1 MNKMSDKEAL
11 RRQRFFI
18 KSLIGLKQS
27 RINNIQQEIE
37 YLETK
42 MESEDICE
50 DLKDAISQTEKIFKL
65 IP

>member
-1 MNKMSDKEAL
+1 MSDKEAL

-50 DLKDAISQTEKIFKL
+50 DLRDEMRRKK
-65 IP
+65 